1 MTSLPPRFG
10 IVTGGGTGIGR
21 AMALA
26 LAGQGAAV
34 LICGRRESVLREAV
48 QAAQG
53 LPGSL
58 EILAGDLTRETG
70 VAALVEKMRSRGGQ
84 LHFLVNNAGIS
95 GMNPLEGP
103 TGSDP
108 WGRIIE
114 TNLTLPYRLCRALL
128 PFMPAGG
135 RILNV
140 SSVLGKF
147 GVPGYSAY
155 CSSKHGII
163 GLTRALA
170 MELAPRKIT
179 VNAICP
185 GWVETEMARSG
196 MEGIAARL
204 GITVEKFH
212 GDAMSRVPMGRML
225 RPEEIAPLALYLLS
239 EEAGMMT
246 GQAINLC
253 GGATTA

>member
-1 MTSLPPRFG
+1 MHSTATKTS

-21 AMALA
+21 AVALA
-26 LAGQGAAV
+26 LSGAGHRV
-34 LICGRRESVLREAV
+34 LICGRRDTALRETAKAAEG
-48 QAAQG
+48 QAGKIEA
-53 LPGSL
+53 
-58 EILAGDLTRETG
+58 LACDLTQASAVR
-70 VAALVEKMRSRGGQ
+70 ALVDWAASGAARLSC
-84 LHFLVNNAGIS
+84 LVNNAGIS
-95 GMNPLEGP
+95 GMNPLDGKPEE
-103 TGSDP
+103 DL
-108 WGRIIE
+108 WDKILE
-114 TNLTLPYRLCRALL
+114 TNLTVPYRLAKALL
-128 PFMPAGG
+128 PHMVDGG

-155 CSSKHGII
+155 CASKHGII

-185 GWVETEMARSG
+185 GWVETDMARAG
-196 MEGIAARL
+196 MEGIARRL
-204 GITVEKFH
+204 GVSVEQFH
-212 GDAMSRVPMGRML
+212 SDAMTRVPLGRML
-225 RPEEIAPLALYLLS
+225 VAEEIAPLALYLLS
-239 EEAGMMT
+239 DAAGMMT